1 MSSAP
6 LIVVMEG
13 RGMPVADAGDS
24 VGKEGKEA
32 GMLECR
38 LRLVKTASSRR
49 ISASGKPNNQE
60 RWKRVWLFLFRFQG
74 IIQHSV
80 PLEREKRLEPFA

>member
-24 VGKEGKEA
+24 VGKEG
-32 GMLECR
+32 LS
-38 LRLVKTASSRR
+38 L
-49 ISASGKPNNQE
+49 IH
-60 RWKRVWLFLFRFQG
+60 
-74 IIQHSV
+74 I
-80 PLEREKRLEPFA
+80 

>member
-24 VGKEGKEA
+24 AGKEGKEGKEGKTPECRNA
-32 GMLECR
+32 GMPGVARENRFFPLCFR
-38 LRLVKTASSRR
+38 
-49 ISASGKPNNQE
+49 E
-60 RWKRVWLFLFRFQG
+60 RKAG
-74 IIQHSV
+74 
-80 PLEREKRLEPFA
+80 

>member
-24 VGKEGKEA
+24 AGKKGKTPEPWNA
-32 GMLECR
+32 GMARENR
-38 LRLVKTASSRR
+38 FFPPYFR
-49 ISASGKPNNQE
+49 E
-60 RWKRVWLFLFRFQG
+60 RKA
-74 IIQHSV
+74 
-80 PLEREKRLEPFA
+80 E